1 MRIFYHESVDAFVR
15 RLVPGIAVAAL
26 AAWGI
31 VSGGAVL
38 EDIPELTTAQAA
50 EVAGNTAEAG
60 SGSGAAA
67 GTVTYQ
73 DGTYTGTAPGF
84 GGDITVSV
92 TIADGKMT
100 AIEIVSAA
108 GETPSFLARAK
119 TIISKML
126 ETQSA
131 DVDVVSGA
139 TYSSNGIINAVK
151 NALVKASG
159 GTVKETTGSSGL
171 GGGSTGGGGGS
182 TSSDA
187 FTDGTY
193 ADGTYSGSASG
204 YGGTITVSVTISGG
218 KIASIS
224 IVSASGETASY
235 LAKAKAVINKVISA
249 QSPNVDTVSGATYSS
264 NGILNAIKKALNKA
278 AAANSGTT
286 TDTDDNNDDDDTSTA
301 EPDRTYTDGTYTGT
315 GEGYGG
321 DISVKV
327 TILNSRID
335 AIDIVSAEDET
346 PSFFARARTLIAT
359 ILKKQTTTNVDVV
372 SGATYS
378 SNGILDAVNE
388 ALDKAAGT
396 YVEPEKPD
404 TNPDDAEPDTKPDD
418 NDKENPD
425 QDPSTETTTE
435 TLTYTASATCSP
447 NEDEEFDA
455 YDLQIKCTVEQ
466 VTTVSTDEKGN
477 STTTVTRKLTGV
489 EVIDPTSGSNW
500 TYIKKAINGTSKS
513 TGVAAQAVS
522 KQGFG
527 GIDAVSGATC
537 SSKAI
542 VAAGSQIDLN
552 LGTVTK

>member
-1 MRIFYHESVDAFVR
+1 MRIFYHKSVDEFVR
-15 RLVPGIAVAAL
+15 RLVPGIAVVAL

-38 EDIPELTTAQAA
+38 EEIPELTTAQAA

-60 SGSGAAA
+60 AGSGAAA
-67 GTVTYQ
+67 GNVTYQ

-193 ADGTYSGSASG
+193 ADGTYTGSASG
-204 YGGTITVSVTISGG
+204 YGGTITVSVKISGG

-249 QSPNVDTVSGATYSS
+249 QSPNVDAVSGATYSS

-278 AAANSGTT
+278 AAANGGTT

-404 TNPDDAEPDTKPDD
+404 TDPDDAEPDTKPDD
-418 NDKENPD
+418 NNEENPEKPD
-425 QDPSTETTTE
+425 EQTTTE
-435 TLTYTASATCSP
+435 TLTYTASAICSP

-455 YDLQIKCTVEQ
+455 YDLQIQCTVEQ
-466 VTTVSTDEKGN
+466 VTTVSTDAEGN
-477 STTTVTRKLTGV
+477 TTTTVTRKLTGV
-489 EVIDPTSGSNW
+489 EVVNPTSGSNW

-513 TGVAAQAVS
+513 TGVAAQAVG

-537 SSKAI
+537 SSNAI

-552 LGTVTK
+552 LGTFTK

>member
-1 MRIFYHESVDAFVR
+1 MRIFYHKSVDEFVR
-15 RLVPGIAVAAL
+15 RLVPGIAVVAL

-38 EDIPELTTAQAA
+38 EEIPELTTAQAA

-60 SGSGAAA
+60 AGSGAAA
-67 GTVTYQ
+67 GNVTYQ

-193 ADGTYSGSASG
+193 ADGTYTGSASG
-204 YGGTITVSVTISGG
+204 YGGTITVSVKISGG

-249 QSPNVDTVSGATYSS
+249 QSPNVDAVSGATYSS

-278 AAANSGTT
+278 AAANGGTT

-404 TNPDDAEPDTKPDD
+404 TDPDDAEPDTKPDD
-418 NDKENPD
+418 NNEENPEKPD
-425 QDPSTETTTE
+425 EQTTTE
-435 TLTYTASATCSP
+435 TLTYTASAICSP

-466 VTTVSTDEKGN
+466 VTTVSTDAEGN
-477 STTTVTRKLTGV
+477 TTTTVTRKLTGV
-489 EVIDPTSGSNW
+489 EVVNPTSGSNW

-513 TGVAAQAVS
+513 TGVAAQAVG

-537 SSKAI
+537 SSNAI

-552 LGTVTK
+552 LGTFTK